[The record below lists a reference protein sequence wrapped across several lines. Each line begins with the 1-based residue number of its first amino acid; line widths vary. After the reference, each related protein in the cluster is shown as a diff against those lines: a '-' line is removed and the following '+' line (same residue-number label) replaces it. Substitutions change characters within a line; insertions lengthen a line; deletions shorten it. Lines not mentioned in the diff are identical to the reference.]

1 MTNISVWFHKYNVF
15 EIIGNLLNKI
25 DPKDPISYDFQR
37 TIEALLRSA
46 FEKTDY
52 TIYEII
58 QKEEFINL
66 EFPLNYA
73 FEFSFTTFIC
83 ETKDFSF
90 IFKYKHEK
98 LDSFIK
104 NIQST
109 RKFWLSYNSF
119 KERKRPPETA
129 EIIDFLKKLKSDCY
143 LIPSYQIPKIP
154 DILTVKMVR
163 YLVMQS
169 GAVYTNILFNDDTP
183 LVKETFDMILEAVG
197 KLNAMDQEEKKEEDD
212 YDINSYNEDK
222 FYSMIFNHPL
232 FYKNWIHQLALID
245 SHSPFYSLLNSI
257 SVKNN
262 CLHLILD
269 SMSQELAD
277 IFQKRTNERYTLL
290 NNAIHSFIHISNELL
305 NLNNFSDLFYQH
317 FGLFLLDV
325 ILTPEIRQDENMLIE
340 AATLF
345 SHLI

>member
-1 MTNISVWFHKYNVF
+1 
-15 EIIGNLLNKI
+15 
-25 DPKDPISYDFQR
+25 
-37 TIEALLRSA
+37 
-46 FEKTDY
+46 
-52 TIYEII
+52 
-58 QKEEFINL
+58 
-66 EFPLNYA
+66 
-73 FEFSFTTFIC
+73 
-83 ETKDFSF
+83 
-90 IFKYKHEK
+90 
-98 LDSFIK
+98 
-104 NIQST
+104 
-109 RKFWLSYNSF
+109 
-119 KERKRPPETA
+119 
-129 EIIDFLKKLKSDCY
+129 
-143 LIPSYQIPKIP
+143 
-154 DILTVKMVR
+154 MVR

-169 GAVYTNILFNDDTP
+169 GAVYTNILFDDDTP
-183 LVKETFDMILEAVG
+183 LVKETFDMILEAVE

-257 SVKNN
+257 SIKNN
-262 CLHLILD
+262 CLHLVLD

-290 NNAIHSFIHISNELL
+290 NNAIHSFIHISNELR

-317 FGLFLLDV
+317 FGLFLLDA

-345 SHLI
+345 SQINKIIPICITHLIGFLLLQNNSQSIQLAFKLLSKLKYKHFENSVSANEANGEGEFVFTNNYIKSNNGQFIHCDKMLIKPIISNNTFEDIIIKDTSF